1 MRDKRKDVYQ
11 IDAKKDPFL
20 RSLESQGGGGM
31 PQYINIHK
39 YLECRAFELK
49 HFNNV
54 LKNKFT
60 SKLEHQLLP
69 RHMRRRAMAHN
80 YYRIPMRI
88 RFKSLLEL

>member
-11 IDAKKDPFL
+11 IDPSKDPFL
-20 RSLESQGGGGM
+20 KSLQSQQPGM

-39 YLECRAFELK
+39 FLECRAFELK

-60 SKLEHQLLP
+60 SKLEH
-69 RHMRRRAMAHN
+69 
-80 YYRIPMRI
+80 
-88 RFKSLLEL
+88 